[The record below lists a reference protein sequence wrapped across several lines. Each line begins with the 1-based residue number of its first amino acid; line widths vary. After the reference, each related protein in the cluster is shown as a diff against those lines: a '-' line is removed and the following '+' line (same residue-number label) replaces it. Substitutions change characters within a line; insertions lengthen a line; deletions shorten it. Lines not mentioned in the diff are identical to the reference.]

1 MNLHWCSLILW
12 TSKLYFYPVQ
22 SFTFYSNARSS
33 SWSFL
38 STSTSLD
45 SVASATKSI
54 ADIKT
59 EIETEIQS
67 TSRGLS
73 ASTDQRAK
81 IDLLV
86 SELESKCPLNEPARS
101 PLMGGKWIVDYTTAP
116 PPSNGKLG
124 PFVGIARQI
133 IDLDQE
139 TYTNYLSVPGEIEKE
154 WLSARL
160 EATFVEWNGELL
172 EDDRNS
178 NSGVKV
184 TNQETEV
191 KDIEPFKEGENWLE
205 GITSFFQGQQGI
217 KGGKAST
224 PDYGADSWKVDFK
237 SLTIKVFGFQL
248 VRKEFDEGTSRVW
261 KMSYLDDSGTRIGK
275 SSSCFCQ
282 F

>member
-12 TSKLYFYPVQ
+12 TSNLCFYPVQ

-73 ASTDQRAK
+73 ASTDKRAK
-81 IDLLV
+81 IDSLV
-86 SELESKCPLNEPARS
+86 SELESKCPLNAPARS
-101 PLMGGKWIVDYTTAP
+101 PMMGGKWIVDYTTAP

-133 IDLDQE
+133 IDLDQK
-139 TYTNYLSVPGEIEKE
+139 TYTNYLSVPGDIEKE

-172 EDDRNS
+172 EDDRNL
-178 NSGVKV
+178 NSGVKD

-191 KDIEPFKEGENWLE
+191 KYIEPVKEEDNWLE
-205 GITSFFQGQQGI
+205 GITSFFQRKEDV

-248 VRKEFDEGTSRVW
+248 IRKEFDEGTSRVW

-275 SSSCFCQ
+275 
-282 F
+282 